1 MTDGDGMKLALRTSA
16 WLILGTWTGA
26 WVLFALVIAPT
37 AFRVLPNSQMAGQLV
52 GPVLESLHLYGIAAG
67 VALAGLSLAL
77 RRGAWLTGIPLVLAA
92 LCGASEFGVTSAID
106 AIRPQA
112 FGPDAT
118 AASAAQFARLHQMS
132 RTLYFLVGAGLLALT
147 FLQARADTP
156 GARGR

>member
-1 MTDGDGMKLALRTSA
+1 MKLALRTSA

-37 AFRVLPNSQMAGQLV
+37 AFRVLPSSQAAGQLV

-67 VALAGLSLAL
+67 VALAGLALVL

-112 FGPDAT
+112 FGQDANP
-118 AASAAQFARLHQMS
+118 ASAAQFARLHEVS
-132 RTLYFLVGAGLLALT
+132 RTLYSLVGAGLLALT
-147 FLQARADTP
+147 VLQARADAP
-156 GARGR
+156 GVLER

>member
-1 MTDGDGMKLALRTSA
+1 MTDGDGMNLALRTSA

-37 AFRVLPNSQMAGQLV
+37 AFRVLPNSQTAGQLG

-106 AIRPQA
+106 GIRPQA
-112 FGPDAT
+112 FGPDAN
-118 AASAAQFARLHQMS
+118 AASAAHFARLHQMS
-132 RTLYFLVGAGLLALT
+132 RTLYSLVGAGLLALT